1 MSQFFIYLFLL
12 KTYMSNTPE
21 PLGFVYGR
29 WLIEHRKSNR
39 VLTYWKWRLVS
50 IFENESYIIPEV
62 ESCVNIPKVEGREQ
76 CLKMSILYRKS
87 NRALTYRKSRGVSNV
102 WKWVAWKEKMT
113 TWTFHVLKA
122 WNSYDLSTVVDEST
136 HRKYDGSTSTVTS
149 RSIRVDSTTSP
160 THLRSYSRN
169 IL

>member
-1 MSQFFIYLFLL
+1 MNSSKEKKNNFPLHILKSWFSFYLYIFLHI
-12 KTYMSNTPE
+12 YMSSTPE
-21 PLGFVYGR
+21 PLRFVYGR
-29 WLIEHRKSNR
+29 WRID
-39 VLTYWKWRLVS
+39 T
-50 IFENESYIIPEV
+50 PEV
-62 ESCVNIPKVEGREQ
+62 KSCVNIPEVEVGKQ
-76 CLKMSILYRKS
+76 FLKMISIAYWKS
-87 NRALTYRKSRGVSNV
+87 NRALTYRKSRGVSNE

-169 IL
+169 IF

>member
-1 MSQFFIYLFLL
+1 MNSSKEKKKNFPLHILKPWFSFLSTYIYIYI
-12 KTYMSNTPE
+12 YMSSTPE
-21 PLGFVYGR
+21 PLRFVYGR
-29 WLIEHRKSNR
+29 WRMDTPK
-39 VLTYWKWRLVS
+39 VK
-50 IFENESYIIPEV
+50 
-62 ESCVNIPKVEGREQ
+62 SCVNIPEVEVGKQ
-76 CLKMSILYRKS
+76 FLKIISIAYRKS
-87 NRALTYRKSRGVSNV
+87 NRALTYRKSRGVSNE

-149 RSIRVDSTTSP
+149 RWIRVDSTTSP

-169 IL
+169 IF